1 MIMIITIPHYDD
13 FIQITYCIADSAGG
27 GLTLQAVTPTQ
38 PMPEEEEV
46 TVIILI
52 MIIRI
57 IMTMIIM
64 TIITSIINMI
74 PKGKHEVCGAR
85 GGVGLVRAQQGG
97 HAGLAH
103 REEVADDIMLVGKSK
118 VFCTI
123 VFPADLLR
131 AEIHVAITNT
141 DSFRKCKLHFT
152 SKFETA

>member
-1 MIMIITIPHYDD
+1 MIIIITIPHYDD
-13 FIQITYCIADSAGG
+13 LIQITYCIADSAGG

-52 MIIRI
+52 VIIMSRI
-57 IMTMIIM
+57 IMIIM
-64 TIITSIINMI
+64 TITSIVTSIINMI

-103 REEVADDIMLVGKSK
+103 REEVAGKY
-118 VFCTI
+118 CH
-123 VFPADLLR
+123 D
-131 AEIHVAITNT
+131 H
-141 DSFRKCKLHFT
+141 
-152 SKFETA
+152 